1 MFLIFGVQGI
11 KRKIS
16 DEPVLQ
22 NKCPS
27 CGSGDLVP
35 TSFRNWFTLF
45 FIPIFPVSSGK
56 LIYQCNQCKNSFAEE
71 IRDHVK
77 APIFQTDI
85 AKDDYLLIFARAYIA
100 SLTLLVIEGKRQQS
114 KELYEIDKSIYKY
127 PEFTQELESIKASIE
142 SQGNAENQVFEY
154 LYEAKDNLSKSEVW
168 KLFTFISSFLNQ
180 FGELTE
186 KQVNLI
192 KEFMIASGLPK
203 SQFNEIF

>member
-11 KRKIS
+11 KRKIN
-16 DEPVLQ
+16 DKPVLQ

-71 IRDHVK
+71 IRDHIK

-85 AKDDYLLIFARAYIA
+85 PKNDSLLIFARAYIA

-168 KLFTFISSFLNQ
+168 KLFTSISSFLNQ

-186 KQVNLI
+186 KQESLI